1 MEFFQPPMAINFSR
15 CHLLLKVF
23 QIHQTHNLS
32 NIKLQ
37 STQQFIALTLMAMI
51 GMQLINIVYESMQTL
66 KNVMFDEN
74 KYIKT
79 IGRRW
84 DASANEIQWVNM
96 IIL

>member
-1 MEFFQPPMAINFSR
+1 
-15 CHLLLKVF
+15 
-23 QIHQTHNLS
+23 
-32 NIKLQ
+32 
-37 STQQFIALTLMAMI
+37 
-51 GMQLINIVYESMQTL
+51 MQTL
-66 KNVMFDEN
+66 TNVMFDEN